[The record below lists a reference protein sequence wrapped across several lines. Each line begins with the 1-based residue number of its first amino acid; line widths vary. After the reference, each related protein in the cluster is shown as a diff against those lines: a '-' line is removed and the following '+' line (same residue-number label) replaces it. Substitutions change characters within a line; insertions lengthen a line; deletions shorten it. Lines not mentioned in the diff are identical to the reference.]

1 MTMVMKNSAWKGV
14 LFDMD
19 GVLVDSMPFHRIAW
33 QKVFLSLGIH
43 VSREEIYKREGEQG
57 SVSVRE
63 LLAGAGRE
71 VSDADLALIL
81 AEKERIFQEVSNPR
95 MFPGAVEILR
105 DLKSLGLRLG
115 LITGTSF
122 KEASGLMP
130 ADVMALFDIVVTGDR
145 VTRGKPDPEPYLKAV
160 DETGLRTSD
169 FVVVENAPY
178 GIASA
183 KGAGLYC
190 IALMTSLPAEYLSGA
205 DLVLRS
211 IDELRTHLLDV
222 PAGP

>member
-1 MTMVMKNSAWKGV
+1 MKNDDWKGV

-33 QKVFLSLGIH
+33 QKVFLAQGVR

-57 SVSVRE
+57 AVSVRE

-71 VSDADLALIL
+71 VSDDELACIL
-81 AEKERIFQEVSNPR
+81 AEKERIFQEVSTPK

-122 KEASGLMP
+122 KEATGLMP
-130 ADVMALFDIVVTGDR
+130 TDVMALFDTVVTGDR
-145 VTRGKPDPEPYLKAV
+145 VSRGKPDPEPYRKAV
-160 DETGLRTSD
+160 DETGLQESD
-169 FVVVENAPY
+169 CVVVENAPY

-183 KGAGLYC
+183 KGAGLFC
-190 IALMTSLPAEYLSGA
+190 IALMTSLPAEYLTGA
-205 DLVLRS
+205 DLVLQS
-211 IDELRTHLLDV
+211 IDELRTHLLEA
-222 PAGP
+222 PAGA